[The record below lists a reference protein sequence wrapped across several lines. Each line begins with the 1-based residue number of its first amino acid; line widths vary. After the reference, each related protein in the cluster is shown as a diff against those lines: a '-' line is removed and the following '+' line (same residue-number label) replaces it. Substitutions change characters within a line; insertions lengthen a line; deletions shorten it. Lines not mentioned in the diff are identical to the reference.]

1 MNNLPSRPSI
11 QDLELNDS
19 EEVQLYVELIRIIE
33 RDIDEIKAGDTKSG
47 WTSWAIIGGIAGALL
62 LLFGETRKLQTFPTE
77 EVKLIGLAGLLLY
90 QIAVLS
96 HRAFNLTLPVAR
108 PGRIKWTKEA
118 NFPYVPTWV
127 YKLLIFLVSIVV
139 TFTLTLP
146 SWVKTIAL
154 STWGLWALLTIT
166 ILVFSFRKQAIG
178 NNKVSKKSGF
188 VMFLVLLTFSVLSLL
203 LLGNRIQ
210 FPIGEA
216 ATLPYI
222 LAGLIIATV
231 LLIENLISTLAPS
244 RLLTNLQDLRD
255 DIIFLRVEI
264 DEALQRYQVLTEGE
278 TLPDALK
285 EDLSEVLS
293 YVDVIEYAHSNM
305 NTLLEKMIK
314 GLPVSTDSEEVVKQ
328 KQQQLRLDKDSY
340 SLHNARCSDISGPFK
355 AKLLQLSKR
364 ISELRMVSEDWVSE
378 NNIRSF
384 LVQRIQAID
393 TMQTHLNKNFQAID
407 FYIQNPDKTPPL
419 SHDATGPVSQKR
431 RRRRRRRKQGNDQD
445 INKQT

>member
-90 QIAVLS
+90 QIAIIS

-127 YKLLIFLVSIVV
+127 YKLLIFLVSFVV
-139 TFTLTLP
+139 TYTLTLP
-146 SWVKTIAL
+146 TWVKTIAL
-154 STWGLWALLTIT
+154 ATWGLWALLTIT
-166 ILVFSFRKQAIG
+166 ILVFSFRKQPIG

-188 VMFLVLLTFSVLSLL
+188 VMFIVLLIFSVLSLL
-203 LLGNRIQ
+203 LLGNRIH

-222 LAGLIIATV
+222 LAGLIVATV

-314 GLPVSTDSEEVVKQ
+314 ELPVTTDSEEVVKQ

-340 SLHNARCSDISGPFK
+340 SLHNARCSDISGSFK
-355 AKLLQLSKR
+355 AKLLQLNKR
-364 ISELRMVSEDWVSE
+364 ISELRAVSEDWVSE

-407 FYIQNPDKTPPL
+407 YYIQNPDKIPSL
-419 SHDATGPVSQKR
+419 SPDATRPVSQKR
-431 RRRRRRRKQGNDQD
+431 RRRRRRRQRNDQD
-445 INKQT
+445 VNKQT